1 LARQRSVTVTP
12 LVDPTGSTKGAIM
25 PTGTTAIGTAP
36 ILQVSHSGTSP
47 SHGRSTRRWALVA
60 VASVS
65 LVAGSIS
72 LATRATAN
80 DEFEN
85 RCAPTGQG
93 SADSLE
99 RQALACQA
107 ALDEAYVAC
116 MRDAAGT
123 PDSAERWVDYCQ
135 TRALG

>member
-1 LARQRSVTVTP
+1 
-12 LVDPTGSTKGAIM
+12 M
-25 PTGTTAIGTAP
+25 HTGTTDTTAAP
-36 ILQVSHSGTSP
+36 TGPVSHNGTSAN
-47 SHGRSTRRWALVA
+47 HGRSTRRWSLAALA
-60 VASVS
+60 AAT
-65 LVAGSIS
+65 LAAGSIS
-72 LATRATAN
+72 FATHAATN
-80 DEFEN
+80 DEYEN

-107 ALDEAYVAC
+107 VLDDAYAAC
-116 MRDAAGT
+116 MRTAART